1 MNKLAKPPNLT
12 LIRDRTPLIAVTL
25 ILPFARC
32 TQECLLNRPKTFPVK
47 STRRHSIEPAGDF
60 TKQTPRQEQP
70 STAICVYVWVHIRVW
85 VFGCVDVSDLF
96 GNIQV
101 KMLQYYSEKQNMTYS
116 WSWCSNFEHKFWPKR
131 IVHLKMFF
139 FCLLVFVFFF
149 RGCDNTYILLP
160 SLLIKT

>member
-1 MNKLAKPPNLT
+1 MQLYCDLCLQAFWNGHSWIRKYFVVSGWINRLNRGAPPNVT

-32 TQECLLNRPKTFPVK
+32 TQECPLNRPKTFPVK
-47 STRRHSIEPAGDF
+47 STRRYSFEPAGDF

-85 VFGCVDVSDLF
+85 VFGCVDVSDLL

-101 KMLQYYSEKQNMTYS
+101 QINSS
-116 WSWCSNFEHKFWPKR
+116 PKN
-131 IVHLKMFF
+131 VL
-139 FCLLVFVFFF
+139 VFFF
-149 RGCDNTYILLP
+149 VLFF
-160 SLLIKT
+160 SQW

>member
-25 ILPFARC
+25 ILTFARC

-101 KMLQYYSEKQNMTYS
+101 KMLQYYSEKQNKTWLTVDLGALILNKIFSLEGVITLISCYHPC
-116 WSWCSNFEHKFWPKR
+116 WSKPN
-131 IVHLKMFF
+131 LK
-139 FCLLVFVFFF
+139 
-149 RGCDNTYILLP
+149 P
-160 SLLIKT
+160 A